1 MVPPVATA
9 EAETPSTYGTAS
21 PPPNIETTVD
31 ALLAAQRANRW
42 AVSSSSASERIGKIR
57 RIAEWV
63 EQHRDAILQAGY
75 DDFRKPA
82 TEVELTEIYP
92 VLTEARH
99 VCRHLKRWM
108 RPKWV
113 KPSLAMISTR
123 SQIQY
128 EAKGV
133 TLILSPWNY
142 PFNLTVVPLI
152 SAIAAGNCAI
162 LKPSE
167 MTPAMSGLV
176 ARMVTELFDQHEVAL
191 LEGDVEVAQALL
203 ARRFDH
209 IFFTGSPQV
218 GKIVMEA
225 ASRHLT
231 TVTLELGGK
240 SPVVVDESAHLQDA
254 ADKVAWGK
262 LINQGQTCIAPDYVL
277 VHRKVFEAFKDA
289 LSSTI
294 QKFYGHDSAARRQ
307 SPDLARIVNER
318 HFRRLRRLLDESVAQ
333 GAKVAFGG
341 ETVAEELW
349 IEPTLLEQV
358 PEGAPAMQEE
368 IFGPIL
374 PLVPFDDLD
383 DALAKIRSKEKPL
396 ALYVFSSRSDAV
408 RKVLQGTSSGGACVN
423 EVALHFLHPNLPFG
437 GINHSG
443 HGSSHGVYG
452 FKAFSHERAVLKH
465 TRFSALKMMAPPYT
479 DWVKKLVG
487 LTVKF
492 L

>member
-1 MVPPVATA
+1 MVSPVATA
-9 EAETPSTYGTAS
+9 EVRAMSDLPSARSTDLES
-21 PPPNIETTVD
+21 RVD
-31 ALLAAQRANRW
+31 ALLEAQRANRW
-42 AVSSSSASERIGKIR
+42 KISSSSAAQRIQKIR
-57 RIAEWV
+57 RIVDWV
-63 EQHRDAILQAGY
+63 EQHRDAIRKAGFE
-75 DDFRKPA
+75 DFQKPA

-113 KPSLAMISTR
+113 RPSLAMISTR
-123 SQIQY
+123 SRIHY

-167 MTPAMSGLV
+167 MTPAMSALM
-176 ARMVTELFDQHEVAL
+176 ARMVADLFDQHEVAL

-240 SPVVVDESAHLQDA
+240 SPVVVDESAHLEDA
-254 ADKVAWGK
+254 AAKVVWGK
-262 LINQGQTCIAPDYVL
+262 FINQGQTCIAPDYVL
-277 VHRKVFEAFKDA
+277 VQRNVFQAFKEA
-289 LSSTI
+289 LGSTI
-294 QKFYGHDSAARRQ
+294 QKYYGEDGAARRR

-318 HFRRLRRLLDESVAQ
+318 HFQRLHRLLDGSVAK

-341 ETVAEELW
+341 DSAAEELW
-349 IEPTLLEQV
+349 IEPTILEEV
-358 PEGAPAMQEE
+358 PEDAPAMQEE

-408 RKVLQGTSSGGACVN
+408 RRVLADTSSGGACVN

-443 HGSSHGVYG
+443 HGSSHGLYG

-479 DWVKKLVG
+479 DFVKRLVG
-487 LTVKF
+487 WTVKY

>member
-1 MVPPVATA
+1 MVSPVATA
-9 EAETPSTYGTAS
+9 EVEESTPVVSSSSTS
-21 PPPNIETTVD
+21 NLKEKVES
-31 ALLAAQRANRW
+31 LLDAQRANRW
-42 AVSSSSASERIGKIR
+42 TVSGSSAAQRIAKIR
-57 RIAEWV
+57 RIIDWV
-63 EQHRDAILQAGY
+63 ESHRQEILQAGF
-75 DDFRKPA
+75 DDFKKPA

-99 VCRHLKRWM
+99 VCRHLKKWM

-113 KPSLAMISTR
+113 MPSLAMISTR
-123 SQIQY
+123 SRIHY
-128 EAKGV
+128 EAKGL

-167 MTPAMSGLV
+167 MTPAMSGVMAKLV
-176 ARMVTELFDQHEVAL
+176 DDLFEQNEIAL
-191 LEGDVEVAQALL
+191 LEGEVTVAQTLL
-203 ARRFDH
+203 AQPFDH
-209 IFFTGSPQV
+209 VFFTGSPQV

-240 SPVVVDESAHLQDA
+240 SPVVVDDSAHLQDA
-254 ADKVAWGK
+254 AAKVIWGK
-262 LINQGQTCIAPDYVL
+262 FINQGQTCIAPDYVL
-277 VHRKVFEAFKDA
+277 VQRSIYSAFKDA
-289 LSSTI
+289 LEETLE
-294 QKFYGHDSAARRQ
+294 KFYGADSAARRQ

-318 HFRRLRRLLDESVAQ
+318 HYRRLCKLLEESVAQ
-333 GAKVAFGG
+333 GAEVAFGG
-341 ETVAEELW
+341 ETSAEEHW
-349 IEPTLLEQV
+349 IEPTLLENV
-358 PEGAPAMQEE
+358 PEDAPAMQEE

-383 DALAKIRSKEKPL
+383 EALSKIRAKEKPL
-396 ALYVFSSRSDAV
+396 ALYAFSTRSDAI
-408 RKVLQGTSSGGACVN
+408 RKILRGTSSGGACIN

-443 HGSSHGVYG
+443 HGSSHGIYG
-452 FKAFSHERAVLKH
+452 FKAFSHERAVLSH
-465 TRFSALKMMAPPYT
+465 TRFSALKLMAPPYT
-479 DWVKKLVG
+479 DFVKKLVRW
-487 LTVKF
+487 TVRY